1 MRVFGWKTQA
11 RNEGKDRFGRLRWE
25 GSAPL
30 SGAAAAGTIDHS
42 GRIKLKD
49 VSKSNIAGTRK
60 TTTFACTRLKAA
72 ERPLEDRRRSDV
84 QIDV

>member
-1 MRVFGWKTQA
+1 MQVFEWKTQA

-25 GSAPL
+25 GCPSW
-30 SGAAAAGTIDHS
+30 AAGTIDHS

-49 VSKSNIAGTRK
+49 MSKSNIAGTRK